1 MLKMYYNFKNDIL
14 DRSICHF
21 INVFDQFTKGGLSM
35 DLQLALYVAEVILI
49 PTVFVLVLALINRN

>member
-1 MLKMYYNFKNDIL
+1 
-14 DRSICHF
+14 
-21 INVFDQFTKGGLSM
+21 M